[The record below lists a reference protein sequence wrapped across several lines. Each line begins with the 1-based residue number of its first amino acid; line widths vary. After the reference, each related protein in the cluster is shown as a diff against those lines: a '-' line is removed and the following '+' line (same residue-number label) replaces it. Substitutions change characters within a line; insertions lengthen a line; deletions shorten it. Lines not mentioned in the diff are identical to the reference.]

1 MTALCQASLLIS
13 CLKALAGLPLVNCL
27 LTLIAWQFFVG
38 ILRALSTLLPPLAIS
53 CIAPLAIALCLTRK
67 TSIALWHENP
77 TEKLPSEE
85 AGKIEPHS
93 FFPIARLLLI
103 YSLIIFTIQM
113 LQGFATT
120 PVASVSYFG
129 LFIAIAVTSIA
140 LAVNGRIVRIKQL
153 YDASLA
159 ILELAIIVFAIGAG
173 CSYEIALILL
183 DASYM
188 TFSTFFFTILCN
200 LCQRRGNNPVFVFS
214 LAYLAEQLAAFLGE
228 AFSGMIGPGVHA
240 LPLVLLAGLGAIAF
254 VYLSPL
260 RDGSLERST
269 DPAKAQYVDPA
280 RYYTILAETCTSVA
294 MQCSLTKREG
304 DVLLL
309 LAQRKTLAQISDDL
323 VVSLATVKSH
333 THNIYKKLGVHSK
346 QELYQFLGLENLSYS
361 AKSSTKPTR

>member
-1 MTALCQASLLIS
+1 
-13 CLKALAGLPLVNCL
+13 
-27 LTLIAWQFFVG
+27 
-38 ILRALSTLLPPLAIS
+38 
-53 CIAPLAIALCLTRK
+53 
-67 TSIALWHENP
+67 
-77 TEKLPSEE
+77 
-85 AGKIEPHS
+85 
-93 FFPIARLLLI
+93 
-103 YSLIIFTIQM
+103 
-113 LQGFATT
+113 
-120 PVASVSYFG
+120 
-129 LFIAIAVTSIA
+129 
-140 LAVNGRIVRIKQL
+140 
-153 YDASLA
+153 
-159 ILELAIIVFAIGAG
+159 
-173 CSYEIALILL
+173 
-183 DASYM
+183 
-188 TFSTFFFTILCN
+188 
-200 LCQRRGNNPVFVFS
+200 
-214 LAYLAEQLAAFLGE
+214 
-228 AFSGMIGPGVHA
+228 MIGPGVHA

-323 VVSLATVKSH
+323 VVSLATVKTH